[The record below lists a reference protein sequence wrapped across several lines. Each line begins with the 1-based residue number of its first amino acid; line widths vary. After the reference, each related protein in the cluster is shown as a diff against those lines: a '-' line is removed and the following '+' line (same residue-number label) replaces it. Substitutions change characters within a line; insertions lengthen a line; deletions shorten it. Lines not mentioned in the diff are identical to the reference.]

1 MPIVNPLRC
10 RLGTVQAVA
19 LVIALTLPGAPAPSA
34 APALQKLK
42 GIGELKTWFNANAAH
57 PRLIFLLSPT

>member
-1 MPIVNPLRC
+1 V
-10 RLGTVQAVA
+10 TTAV
-19 LVIALTLPGAPAPSA
+19 LCAPAAAA

-42 GIGELKTWFNANAAH
+42 GVEELKGWFNANAGH

>member
-1 MPIVNPLRC
+1 MTLVNSVRRVPR
-10 RLGTVQAVA
+10 QAHVA
-19 LVIALTLPGAPAPSA
+19 AMVLALAMVCVPAPSA

-42 GIGELKTWFNANAAH
+42 GIGELKTWFNANAGH